1 MAVNAAAPGRA
12 AGKGPGARKTPR
24 LSPLGFA
31 MALPP
36 ILLVLL
42 FVGVPVIAAL
52 AFSLGFTGGLNSIVS
67 MIGLNVHKAGNWW
80 GTFSAYQDVFTN
92 AQFLSDLVVTI
103 VVTLLSAA
111 IVLFMAM
118 GIGLYLRMKGGWLA
132 NLLSGLAVVPLFIP
146 VVIASWAILTFYS
159 GDGFIR
165 SVFALF
171 GLHGPT
177 WGYTVIAIVI
187 GSVWTSLP
195 FAVLM
200 ISSGLQAIPDAMIE
214 AARDAGAGF
223 LRIAFS
229 IMMPMAFIPIVI
241 AGTFTAIGVIGSFTV
256 PYFTGPN
263 APTMLG
269 VTLTNYFTSYNQP
282 QQSIVM
288 AFTIFLAASGIG
300 AFYVWAN
307 FRSAKEQGRV

>member
-1 MAVNAAAPGRA
+1 MAVNAAEPGRA
-12 AGKGPGARKTPR
+12 VRKGLGVKKTPR
-24 LSPLGFA
+24 LSPLGFV

-52 AFSLGFTGGLNSIVS
+52 AFSLGFTGGLNAIVS
-67 MIGLNVHKAGNWW
+67 MIGLNVHKADNWW
-80 GTFSAYQDVFTN
+80 GNFGAYQDVFSNT
-92 AQFLSDLVVTI
+92 QFLSDLVVTI

-111 IVLFMAM
+111 IVLFMAL

-159 GDGFIR
+159 GDGFVR

-263 APTMLG
+263 SPTMLG
-269 VTLTNYFTSYNQP
+269 VTLTSYFTSYNQP

>member
-1 MAVNAAAPGRA
+1 MVVNAAAPGRA
-12 AGKGPGARKTPR
+12 VRRSREAKRTSR
-24 LSPLGFA
+24 LSPLGFV

-42 FVGVPVIAAL
+42 FVGFPVVLAL
-52 AFSLGFTGGLNSIVS
+52 AFSIGFTGGLNSIVA
-67 MIGLNVHKAGNWW
+67 MIGLNVHHADNWW
-80 GTFSAYQDVFTN
+80 GTFAAYADVFSN
-92 AQFLSDLVVTI
+92 AQFLQDLLVTVVVT
-103 VVTLLSAA
+103 VVSAVV
-111 IVLFMAM
+111 VLFMAM
-118 GIGLYLRMKGGWLA
+118 GIGLYLRMRGGWLA
-132 NLLSGLAVVPLFIP
+132 NVLSGLAVVPLFIP

-159 GDGFIR
+159 GDGFVR
-165 SVFALF
+165 SVFALV
-171 GLHGPT
+171 GLQGPT

-200 ISSGLQAIPDAMIE
+200 VASGLQAIPDAMIE

-223 LRIAFS
+223 VRIAYS

-269 VTLTNYFTSYNQP
+269 VTLTNYFTTYNEP

-288 AFTIFLAASGIG
+288 AFTIFIAAAGIG